1 MMSVFVAMA
10 MEVTGYQGLL
20 RGAIISCLYLP
31 ENVKKNLTQN
41 FIPYLHAVEL
51 DGYDEHTIRKMMIV
65 GNTGKKTI
73 YFNIL
78 YII

>member
-10 MEVTGYQGLL
+10 MEVVGYQGLL
-20 RGAIISCLYLP
+20 RQIIISCLDLP
-31 ENVKKNLTQN
+31 DNVKKNVKQN

-65 GNTGKKTI
+65 GNTGKNYLTRQ
-73 YFNIL
+73 L
-78 YII
+78 YLV